1 MALQMLVVFSVIA
14 ATVATSA
21 EVTPVEKV
29 IIMMEDMQTA
39 VVTEGKAEAKTYD
52 KFACFCKDM
61 TNEKTDAI
69 KAGQDAV
76 ETLTADIEELQAK
89 RQELDEQIAEFLKK
103 IAEVEKQMAEAQAER
118 AKTLAVYEVNAA
130 DMEGALKALHAAI
143 GALKGSRSF
152 AEIRSVIKTV
162 RRATLIADALGVGTP
177 KTMQA

>member
-1 MALQMLVVFSVIA
+1 MGSNGVGSNRVTTMALRLIVTLSVIA
-14 ATVATSA
+14 ATAATA
-21 EVTPVEKV
+21 ADEDVTPVEKV

-103 IAEVEKQMAEAQAER
+103 IAEVEKQMAEAQAQR
-118 AKTLAVYEVNAA
+118 AKTLAEYETNAA
-130 DMEGALKALHAAI
+130 DMTAALKALKAAI
-143 GALKGSRSF
+143 GALKSSRPASLV
-152 AEIRSVIKTV
+152 EMRSVIKT
-162 RRATLIADALGVGTP
+162 A
-177 KTMQA
+177 